1 MTKKERQMMAGWDR
15 WRDQARRLH
24 RKMQRQKYA
33 IIWLTEERDLL
44 RTELQE
50 IRGVVDV

>member
-1 MTKKERQMMAGWDR
+1 MTKKERQMMAERDR
-15 WRDQARRLH
+15 WQDQVRRLH
-24 RKMQRQKYA
+24 RKVQEQKY
-33 IIWLTEERDLL
+33 IIKWLTEERDLL